1 MSTEIRRQYANK
13 SFSKGELKK
22 FALKLCRF
30 LNILPWEGSV
40 FLRQK
45 DQDFEISSK
54 VTIGEIE
61 NICEIGTMVSHV
73 DFHLSYNIIN
83 LSCKSAQVLDVLYVI
98 NANREY
104 SERLIFFVENIL
116 EIKRLTEGINQRQI
130 LAIDSPVLKL
140 LEQVYERE
148 IENTGGWTL
157 EEYLHHVIQTHCQ
170 EVLGSAP
177 TFP

>member
-13 SFSKGELKK
+13 IFSKGELKR

-30 LNILPWEGSV
+30 LNVLPWEGSV

-45 DQDFEISSK
+45 DQDFEIGSK

-61 NICEIGTMVSHV
+61 NICEIGTVVSQM

-98 NANREY
+98 NGNREY

-116 EIKRLTEGINQRQI
+116 EIKRHEGINQRQI
-130 LAIDSPVLKL
+130 LAIDPPVLKL
-140 LEQVYERE
+140 LEQVYEKE
-148 IENTGGWTL
+148 TENTGGWTL

-170 EVLGSAP
+170 EVLNL
-177 TFP
+177 